1 MSESTNES
9 TSFIKTCYV
18 LDDQAEMVV
27 SFPAS
32 ESMAVHILALIFM
45 AILIFTTV
53 CLNGVTAFTIWR
65 SKTLKEKPANFTI
78 MLQSIVDFGNGA
90 LVMPLIIFQWASE
103 IAGRPN
109 CLIMYVLK
117 KLGML
122 FFFYTL
128 TTLSVMNFDRYMG
141 VLHPLVHRTLVTNK
155 RILRY
160 VVAASSIQTVIYAFS
175 LTHNEIIRPILIT
188 VTMSFIL
195 MTVFVYLKIF
205 LKIHDTNR
213 VRVTLV
219 EEGCES
225 GVENRPR
232 STVAKK
238 LAKRRVGKASF
249 LKELKAAKSSF
260 LVVICCLVCCLPSA
274 LSFGPLNLKSS
285 FTAIAIKI
293 FFVVLAMLNSTLNSV
308 IYFWLNNMLRKQ
320 GKDVI
325 KRMFSRS
332 TAT

>member
-78 MLQSIVDFGNGA
+78 MLQS
-90 LVMPLIIFQWASE
+90 
-103 IAGRPN
+103 N
-109 CLIMYVLK
+109 CVVMYVLK

-141 VLHPLVHRTLVTNK
+141 VLHPFVRRTLVTNK

-188 VTMSFIL
+188 ITLSFIL

-205 LKIHDTNR
+205 LKIRETNK

-232 STVAKK
+232 STSLKN
-238 LAKRRVGKASF
+238 LAKSRVGKASF

-260 LVVICCLVCCLPSA
+260 LVVICCLVCCLPGA
-274 LSFGPLNLKSS
+274 ISFGPLNLKSS
-285 FTAIAIKI
+285 FKAIAIKI
-293 FFVVLAMLNSTLNSV
+293 FFVVLAMLNSSLNSV
-308 IYFWLNNMLRKQ
+308 IYFWQNNMLRKQ